1 MNKKELGK
9 KLKKTR
15 EELGINITDAA
26 TRLGYPS
33 YQTLSKIE
41 SGEREVKVSELS
53 TFAKIYFCKI
63 SDFLESATVRGKAPE
78 LLWRKAPVG
87 TKKKELEAKI
97 FKYAEQGAFLEKV
110 LGIKQKDNLHN
121 LKAIPGQVK
130 TDDDISDLSNTVSDL
145 LGLGKRP
152 AFSLQKVLEQD
163 YSIKVL
169 YYDLGVDGSAASM
182 FDPEMGPV
190 IVINSKEVAWRR
202 NFDLAHEL
210 FHIITWDF
218 ASPGILKDASTFKD
232 MEKKADLFAS
242 NLLLPSAEVEKELHS
257 KTTGGRLTYGD
268 IVDISID
275 FGVSVQA
282 LVYRMRSLRII
293 TWDQATKIA
302 NAPELLER
310 NKKAREHETSKIPI
324 SERLCSLA
332 IRCLRKGH
340 ISRGRF
346 AEIVQI
352 ERPEIDDY
360 IESLGQLGQEGQ
372 TIEIM
377 AT

>member
-1 MNKKELGK
+1 MNKEELGK
-9 KLKKTR
+9 KLRKAR
-15 EELGINITDAA
+15 EQLGINITDAA

-63 SDFLESATVRGKAPE
+63 SDFLEPVAIREKAPE
-78 LLWRKAPVG
+78 LLWRKAPGG

-121 LKAIPGQVK
+121 LKAIPDQAK

-169 YYDLGVDGSAASM
+169 YYDLGDDGSAASM
-182 FDPEMGPV
+182 VDPEMGPV
-190 IVINSKEVAWRR
+190 IVINSKEVPWRR

-210 FHIITWDF
+210 FHVITWDF
-218 ASPGILKDASTFKD
+218 ASPDILKNANTFKD

-257 KTTGGRLTYGD
+257 KSKEGRLTFGD

-275 FGVSVQA
+275 FGVSAQA
-282 LVYRMRSLRII
+282 LVYRMRSLRMI

-310 NKKAREHETSKIPI
+310 NKKAREHEAREIPV

-332 IRCLRKGH
+332 VRCLRKGH

-352 ERPEIDDY
+352 ERPEIDEY
-360 IESLGQLGQEGQ
+360 IESLGQLSQEGQ